1 MRRKIANI
9 LLDDTPQFL
18 EAPGLLMHADA
29 ANHRSEDHP
38 EAWALHGPG
47 RYDFTTFFNALS
59 SAKLRTY
66 TIAKSFSLHLEYR
79 GAAASWVQT
88 RADAYS
94 WDAQEMS
101 ETQRD
106 LPASD
111 EWKAADIPLVVRD
124 DDVVDGFVLRVAE
137 KGIVYVRDSYYFT
150 EVDEADL
157 RPVEL
162 AICTT
167 TFKKESYIER
177 NIRLVKEEILGSG
190 EEIARHLTDHVVDN
204 GRTLDVAK
212 LEGPHVHIHPNDNV
226 GGSGGYARGMIAAME
241 QTPKAT
247 HCLLMD
253 DDVIISP
260 ESIKRTY
267 NLLRIVKDEYKDAFV
282 SGAMMDLFEPQTR
295 WEDVGFVTFN
305 GNCVPLKGP
314 TNITLLHEVVR
325 NELDLRHLEDPAHA
339 DTTQLY
345 AGWWYCVIPMTQI
358 ERNGLPLPVFVRY
371 DDIEY
376 GLRCKPKFI
385 TLNGICLWHPS
396 FPRRYSAAVERYQ
409 VMRNQFIGHFTTDMA
424 PMSDFVDK
432 LYHTVQLELKKFN
445 YTNAGLALDGF
456 EDFLKGPAFIEQP
469 GVVEKCFMDANKH
482 AEKLLPFH
490 ELLKQGKEEH
500 IDLSF
505 MPEVDVQKDS
515 DNTEFRS
522 LPERLI
528 DFMTFN
534 GQRIDLGYLKQDTV
548 GFIDVAGWLYPASEI
563 RRKDTI
569 VAVDMENQRGV
580 IRHIDRKRFREVWD
594 RYRRDMRY
602 YQANKDRLKREYSAE
617 RAKIT
622 SVAWWKRYLGME
634 QEG

>member
-1 MRRKIANI
+1 MRHKIANI

-18 EAPGLLMHADA
+18 EAPGLLMHSEAPS
-29 ANHRSEDHP
+29 HRSEADSS
-38 EAWALHGPG
+38 AWELHGAG
-47 RYDFTTFFNALS
+47 RHDFTTFFNALS
-59 SAKLRTY
+59 SAKVRTY
-66 TIAKSFSLHLEYR
+66 TVARSFSLHLEYR
-79 GAAASWVQT
+79 GAAFTWTQT

-94 WDAQEMS
+94 WDAQ
-101 ETQRD
+101 D
-106 LPASD
+106 LPETKRPFDASGS
-111 EWKAADIPLVVRD
+111 WQAVDIPLVVRD
-124 DDVVDGFVLRVAE
+124 DDILDGFAIAVAD
-137 KGIVYVRDSYYFT
+137 GVVCLRDSYYYT
-150 EVDEADL
+150 EVDESEV

-177 NIRLVKEEILGSG
+177 NIQLIKDKILAADD
-190 EEIARHLTDHVVDN
+190 EVAHHLTDHVVDN

-212 LEGPHVHIHPNDNV
+212 LEGPRVHIHPNDNV
-226 GGSGGYARGMIAAME
+226 GGSGGYARGMIEAME

-253 DDVIISP
+253 DDVVISP

-267 NLLRIVKDEYKDAFV
+267 YLLRIVNDKYKDAFV
-282 SGAMMDLFEPQTR
+282 SGAMMDLFEPQLR
-295 WEDVGFVTFN
+295 WEDVGFVTFD

-325 NELDLRHLEDPAHA
+325 NELDLRHLEDQAHA

-358 ERNGLPLPVFVRY
+358 ERNGLPLPIFVRY

-376 GLRCKPKFI
+376 GLRCKPEFI

-409 VMRNQFIGHFTTDMA
+409 VMRNQFIGQFTTDMA
-424 PMSDFVDK
+424 PMSNFDDK
-432 LYHTVQLELKKFN
+432 LYQIVHLELKKFN
-445 YTNAGLALDGF
+445 YTNANLAIDGF
-456 EDFLKGPAFIEQP
+456 EDFLKGPSFIEQP

-482 AEKLLPFH
+482 AEKLLPFP
-490 ELLKQGKEEH
+490 ELLKQGKEEG

-505 MPEVDVQKDS
+505 MPEVDEQKGTDS
-515 DNTEFRS
+515 VELRS
-522 LPERLI
+522 LPERLL
-528 DFMTFN
+528 DFVTYN
-534 GQRIDLGYLKQDTV
+534 GQRFDFGYLKKDTV
-548 GFIDVAGWLYPASEI
+548 GFIDVAGWLYPSSEI
-563 RRKDTI
+563 RRKETI

-580 IRHIDRKRFREVWD
+580 IRHIDRRRFRETWD
-594 RYRRDMRY
+594 RYNRDMRY
-602 YQANKDRLKREYSAE
+602 YRANKARLKREYSAE

-622 SVAWWKRYLGME
+622 SVAWWKHYLGMDE
-634 QEG
+634 QK